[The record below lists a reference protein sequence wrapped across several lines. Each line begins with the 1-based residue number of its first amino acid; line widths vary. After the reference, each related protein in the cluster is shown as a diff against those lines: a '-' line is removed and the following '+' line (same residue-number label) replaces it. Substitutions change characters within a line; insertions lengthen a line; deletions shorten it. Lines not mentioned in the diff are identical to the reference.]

1 MTAGRLQITSP
12 ADADDVTLVVAQRT
26 NRLHGYRILMHGAVS
41 AALRGACRETV
52 AAIDARTPVT
62 FAADI
67 EYDPSTQYLEVPA
80 ALLTVAVQ
88 PPPDGAAASKQQGGV
103 TVETDPEAHTILRQA
118 SSQHQLHANELGKR
132 TFVFYAAV
140 VGNDPDRRTA
150 FVTQWNPHRI
160 GLEGKILTAYG
171 NQLREIRDP
180 LLAFERLFHMA
191 VTPEGIAVLNKTAFE
206 KVFRD
211 VETMQE
217 RVPVWADHVG
227 ASVPLDDAGLGCLRQ
242 ACARNMRIAAKARGL
257 FESGILKDRK
267 ITAKMLADEMRRQ
280 NLDADRMVKQGK
292 LVIEESDVPTLLKL
306 LDEGLWRGWLTDTPW
321 EAGSKLKRQ

>member
-1 MTAGRLQITSP
+1 MTRGTLQVAAP
-12 ADADDVTLVVAQRT
+12 ADSDDVTLVVAQRT
-26 NRLHGYRILMHGAVS
+26 NRLHGYRILMHGTVS
-41 AALRGACRETV
+41 AALRAACRETV
-52 AAIDARTPVT
+52 VAIDARTPVM
-62 FAADI
+62 FSADI
-67 EYDPSTQYLEVPA
+67 EYDPATQYLEVPA
-80 ALLTVAVQ
+80 ALLTVAAH
-88 PPPDGAAASKQQGGV
+88 PPATGTGGRRQQGDV

-118 SSQHQLHANELGKR
+118 SSQHQLHARELGKR
-132 TFVFYAAV
+132 TFVFYAVV

-180 LLAFERLFHMA
+180 LLAFERLFHMV
-191 VTPEGIAVLNKTAFE
+191 VTPDGIAVLNKAAFE

-227 ASVPLDDAGLGCLRQ
+227 AALPLDDTGLGCLRQ
-242 ACARNMRIAAKARGL
+242 ACARNMRTAAKARSI
-257 FESGILKDRK
+257 FESGVLKDRE

-280 NLDADRMVKQGK
+280 NLDADGMVKQGK
-292 LVIEESDVPTLLKL
+292 LVIEESDVPTILKL
-306 LDEGLWRGWLTDTPW
+306 LNEGLWRGWLTDTPW
-321 EAGSKLKRQ
+321 EAGSKVKRQ